1 MKDKIIY
8 KDGYLHE
15 ACKRHYR
22 DEFDESCSELRFL
35 RGLRDE
41 YISQEEVEHYYEI
54 SPLMIETI
62 NNSSNPDELYE
73 TIYNSIVME
82 CAVALAYGAREY
94 GTKKFREVTA
104 VLEEEYL
111 KPAEDKH
118 VKVLSRL

>member
-1 MKDKIIY
+1 MKYIIY

-41 YISQEEVEHYYEI
+41 YLSQEEVEHYYEI
-54 SPLMIETI
+54 SPLMIEAI
-62 NNSSNPDELYE
+62 DNSSNPDELYE

-82 CAVALAYGAREY
+82 CAISLAYGARERGIEKY
-94 GTKKFREVTA
+94 REATA
-104 VLEEEYL
+104 SLEEEYL
-111 KPAEDKH
+111 RSHQKSI
-118 VKVLSRL
+118 KVLKK